1 MGCIPRRTRSGVDT
15 DRIGVNV
22 LSVFK
27 AFSQF
32 SSLVC
37 FQGQLRGGSDVNMR
51 TTRTPSDLWLNWQ
64 VRTDRDRTRS
74 EDSRRKWKTDTFCAC
89 FFFVSKPKRELCN
102 MSLKHH
108 RFSCRWKKGTI
119 SVWGGPGLFFTQC
132 FPWELDL
139 LGQNKSSLLSQQ
151 TTAGALL
158 KAREHSTV
166 QRCLILADWKL

>member
-74 EDSRRKWKTDTFCAC
+74 EDSRRKWKTDAFCAC
-89 FFFVSKPKRELCN
+89 FFFVSEPKRELCN

-108 RFSCRWKKGTI
+108 RFSCRGKKVLFRCGEARAFFH
-119 SVWGGPGLFFTQC
+119 SVFSLRM
-132 FPWELDL
+132 DL

-166 QRCLILADWKL
+166 QRCLTLADWKL

>member
-89 FFFVSKPKRELCN
+89 FLFVSKPKRELCN

-108 RFSCRWKKGTI
+108 RFSCRGKK
-119 SVWGGPGLFFTQC
+119 VLFRCGEARAFFSLRV
-132 FPWELDL
+132 FPENWTFSAKINHPYYLNKL
-139 LGQNKSSLLSQQ
+139 LLVHFLKRGN
-151 TTAGALL
+151 TAQSKG
-158 KAREHSTV
+158 V
-166 QRCLILADWKL
+166 

>member
-51 TTRTPSDLWLNWQ
+51 TTRTPSDL
-64 VRTDRDRTRS
+64 
-74 EDSRRKWKTDTFCAC
+74 
-89 FFFVSKPKRELCN
+89 
-102 MSLKHH
+102 
-108 RFSCRWKKGTI
+108 
-119 SVWGGPGLFFTQC
+119 
-132 FPWELDL
+132 
-139 LGQNKSSLLSQQ
+139 
-151 TTAGALL
+151 
-158 KAREHSTV
+158 
-166 QRCLILADWKL
+166 

>member
-89 FFFVSKPKRELCN
+89 FFFVSEPKRELCN

-108 RFSCRWKKGTI
+108 RFSCRGKK
-119 SVWGGPGLFFTQC
+119 VLFRCGEARAFFSLWV
-132 FPWELDL
+132 FPENWTFSAKINHPYYLNKL
-139 LGQNKSSLLSQQ
+139 LLVHFLKRGN
-151 TTAGALL
+151 TAQSKG
-158 KAREHSTV
+158 V
-166 QRCLILADWKL
+166 